1 MNSYQLSVISENL
14 GIVYA
19 PNINTQFPNSQF
31 PIPNSLNIMN
41 QQDKEHQK
49 VGMLRDR
56 LSDNLDIDA
65 ERKEEIY
72 LGICNS
78 VSLRDISNWIEV
90 IFTAGIAT
98 LGLVLKSPAVII
110 GAMLISPLMGSI
122 LGNGLALAAGD
133 VILAIRAIIKL
144 GLSCLLAIS
153 FAVFLVSVLPFK
165 EMTPEILARTQPNI
179 LDLVVALFSGAVG
192 SVAFCKK
199 PKGVATSIPG
209 VAIAVALMPPLC
221 VVGYGFG
228 IAISVNMING
238 LRVARGGGLLFF
250 TNLVAI
256 TFTAM
261 TVFLA
266 LHIDSARTKQTIR
279 AWRRKHREAV
289 WVKNILDIFPESKH
303 LKKIG
308 GLRGRFVL
316 LGITFLTI
324 LVPLYQSFT
333 QLKQEIVIKQQENN
347 INLAVRSIWLQEF
360 ANSINN
366 EPRSFISQ
374 ISTRELNQKLMIQ
387 LHIFTSD
394 LYTPGEQNYFVEL
407 LAKRLNKPSELISL
421 NLIEIP
427 TAQSEIL
434 DKIPEEET
442 SETII
447 TVAEL
452 QSNLLEEVKS
462 ALLNLNFPPPAR
474 MINYE
479 LITKPSKPMAI
490 RIVYLS
496 DREIDRDAQVLL
508 ASEIRQ
514 RLNYPSIKIS
524 MKRISESPIIIKFEN
539 KSTILTSQTLQTLD
553 STASILQQQPSLNLK
568 IIANQKQ
575 EEPLETSKTR
585 AKVIKE
591 YLASKWKIDEKRI
604 IEELGEESQLNAIL
618 KLENGE

>member
-1 MNSYQLSVISENL
+1 
-14 GIVYA
+14 
-19 PNINTQFPNSQF
+19 
-31 PIPNSLNIMN
+31 MN
-41 QQDKEHQK
+41 QPKNKHQIGK
-49 VGMLRDR
+49 LRDK

-65 ERKEEIY
+65 ERKEEVY

-78 VSLRDISNWIEV
+78 VILRDVSYWIEV
-90 IFTAGIAT
+90 LFSAGIAT
-98 LGLVLKSPAVII
+98 LGLVLNSPAVII

-144 GLSCLLAIS
+144 AFSCLLAIS
-153 FAVFLVSVLPFK
+153 FAVLLVSVLPFK

-179 LDLVVALFSGAVG
+179 LDLVIALFSGAVG
-192 SVAFCKK
+192 SVALCKK

-228 IAISVNMING
+228 IAISVNMMNG
-238 LRVARGGGLLFF
+238 LRIARGGGLLFF

-261 TVFLA
+261 IVFLT

-279 AWRRKHREAV
+279 EWRKKHRETV

-308 GLRGRFVL
+308 GLRGRFML

-333 QLKQEIVIKQQENN
+333 QLKQEIVIKQKENH
-347 INLAVRSIWLQEF
+347 IHSAVSSIWLQEF
-360 ANSINN
+360 ANSSNN

-374 ISTRELNQKLMIQ
+374 ISTRELNQKLMVQ
-387 LHIFTSD
+387 LHIFTSQ
-394 LYTPGEQNYFVEL
+394 LYTPGEQNYFIEM
-407 LAKRLNKPSELISL
+407 LAERLNKPSELISL

-434 DKIPEEET
+434 NQIPEEEP
-442 SETII
+442 SVPIVTI
-447 TVAEL
+447 AEL
-452 QSNLLEEVKS
+452 QANLLQEVKS
-462 ALLNLNFPPPAR
+462 ALLNLKFPPPAK

-479 LITKPSKPMAI
+479 LISSPANSMAI

-496 DREIDRDAQVLL
+496 EREIGKDAQVLL
-508 ASEIRQ
+508 ANNIRQ

-524 MKRISESPIIIKFEN
+524 MKRIAETPINIQFEDES
-539 KSTILTSQTLQTLD
+539 TTLTSQSLEALD

-568 IIANQKQ
+568 IITNQ
-575 EEPLETSKTR
+575 TR
-585 AKVIKE
+585 AKEIKN
-591 YLASKWKIDEKRI
+591 YLESKWKINEKRI
-604 IEELGEESQLNAIL
+604 IEQLTEESQTDAIIKLNSEQL
-618 KLENGE
+618 GSRS